1 MCENIELE
9 FDKLGLSWK
18 VEVIEED
25 RNLDTVVSVYVWDG
39 KQYVE
44 VETDIEQFK
53 ADMEDVLN
61 EQIDEYYLNL
71 RLAHE
76 DMMYESAREEGR
88 I

>member
-1 MCENIELE
+1 MCKNIELE

-25 RNLDTVVSVYVWDG
+25 RSLDTVVSVCVWDG
-39 KQYVE
+39 KEYIEVE
-44 VETDIEQFK
+44 VDEQQFK
-53 ADMEDVLN
+53 EDMEDVLN